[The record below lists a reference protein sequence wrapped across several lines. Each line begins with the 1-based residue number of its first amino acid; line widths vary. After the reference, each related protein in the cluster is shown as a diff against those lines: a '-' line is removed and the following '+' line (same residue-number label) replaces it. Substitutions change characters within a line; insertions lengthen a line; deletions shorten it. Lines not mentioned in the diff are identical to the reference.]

1 MQASTQLQLL
11 NLVLT
16 KIDYRVLAAALYT
29 LSSDRR
35 IKRWWADVSN
45 EILGFL
51 NIPSAQDR
59 ITLARYEGFDTTNYD
74 MRTLLVI
81 VFVIIMLLGLGST
94 PSRVAIVNVL
104 KKIMNARRPRTS
116 QRRLSPQSHS
126 NSNSNI
132 LENAERADRRMPA
145 RTALTALSQ
154 GSVNVKTK
162 SREISEGPGSQGRA
176 RATVKNSPNSS
187 PHSEDSVTQKKSRAR
202 THT

>member
-81 VFVIIMLLGLGST
+81 VFVIIMLLGL
-94 PSRVAIVNVL
+94 
-104 KKIMNARRPRTS
+104 
-116 QRRLSPQSHS
+116 
-126 NSNSNI
+126 
-132 LENAERADRRMPA
+132 
-145 RTALTALSQ
+145 
-154 GSVNVKTK
+154 
-162 SREISEGPGSQGRA
+162 
-176 RATVKNSPNSS
+176 
-187 PHSEDSVTQKKSRAR
+187 
-202 THT
+202 